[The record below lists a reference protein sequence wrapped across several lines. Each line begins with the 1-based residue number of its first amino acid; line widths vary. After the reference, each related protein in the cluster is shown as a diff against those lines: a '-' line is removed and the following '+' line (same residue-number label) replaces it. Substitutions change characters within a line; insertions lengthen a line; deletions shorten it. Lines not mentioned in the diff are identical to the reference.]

1 MRSLLKLLVSLAEKL
16 FGRTDSKD
24 QEMADMYQ
32 SPRVL
37 AIGVV
42 VFLLGVGLGVYGIV
56 AWNLIAAG
64 GGVACIVLG
73 IGAYMCWHNQKIFM
87 ITDELFCYRTFLG
100 NDHEYRFS
108 QIQKAIQNSDSITL
122 VMETGKVHIESSAI
136 LSPRLVERID
146 RELEKKA

>member
-1 MRSLLKLLVSLAEKL
+1 MRTLLNMFVRISETL
-16 FGRTDSKD
+16 FRRTDSRD

-42 VFLLGVGLGVYGIV
+42 VFLLGVGLGIFAALSLHIAAALGAVACVALGIV
-56 AWNLIAAG
+56 AF
-64 GGVACIVLG
+64 
-73 IGAYMCWHNQKIFM
+73 MCWNNQKIFM
-87 ITDELFCYRTFLG
+87 ITDEIFCYRTFLG

-108 QIQKAIQNSDSITL
+108 QIRKAIQNSDSITL

-136 LSPRLVERID
+136 LSQRLVERID
-146 RELEKKA
+146 RELEKKS

>member
-1 MRSLLKLLVSLAEKL
+1 MRALLNLFVQLGERL
-16 FGRTDSKD
+16 FGRSNSND

-42 VFLLGVGLGVYGIV
+42 VFLLGVGLGVFAAVTLHIV
-56 AWNLIAAG
+56 AAVGA
-64 GGVACIVLG
+64 VACIVLG
-73 IGAYMCWHNQKIFM
+73 IGAFMCWNNQKIFM

-108 QIQKAIQNSDSITL
+108 QIRKAVQNSDSITL
-122 VMETGKVHIESSAI
+122 VMENGKVHIESSAI
-136 LSPRLVERID
+136 LSDRLADRID
-146 RELEKKA
+146 RELEKRG

>member
-1 MRSLLKLLVSLAEKL
+1 MRTLLKLILSLCEKL
-16 FGRTDSKD
+16 FGRSASKD

-37 AIGVV
+37 AIGLV
-42 VFLLGVGLGVYGIV
+42 VFLLGVGLGIFAV
-56 AWNLIAAG
+56 LSLHIAAALG
-64 GGVACIVLG
+64 AVACVALG
-73 IGAYMCWHNQKIFM
+73 IGAFMCWRNQKIFM

-108 QIQKAIQNSDSITL
+108 QIRKAIQNSDSITL

-136 LSPRLVERID
+136 LSQRLVERID
-146 RELEKKA
+146 RELEKKF

>member
-1 MRSLLKLLVSLAEKL
+1 MRTLLNMFVRISETL
-16 FGRTDSKD
+16 FRRTDSRD

-42 VFLLGVGLGVYGIV
+42 VFLLGVGLGIF
-56 AWNLIAAG
+56 AALSLHIAAALG
-64 GGVACIVLG
+64 AVACVALG
-73 IGAYMCWHNQKIFM
+73 VVAFMCWNNQKIFM
-87 ITDELFCYRTFLG
+87 ITDEIFCYRTFLG

-108 QIQKAIQNSDSITL
+108 QIRKAIQNSDSITL

-136 LSPRLVERID
+136 LSQRLAERID
-146 RELEKKA
+146 RELDKKQ

>member
-1 MRSLLKLLVSLAEKL
+1 MRTLLNMFVRISETL
-16 FGRTDSKD
+16 FRRTDSRD

-42 VFLLGVGLGVYGIV
+42 VFLLGVGLGIF
-56 AWNLIAAG
+56 AALSLHIAAALG
-64 GGVACIVLG
+64 AVACVALG
-73 IGAYMCWHNQKIFM
+73 VVAFMCWNNQKIFM
-87 ITDELFCYRTFLG
+87 ITDEIFCYRTFLG

-108 QIQKAIQNSDSITL
+108 QIRKAIQNSDSITL

-136 LSPRLVERID
+136 LSQRLVERID
-146 RELEKKA
+146 RELEKKS